1 MRYSSRVMSIE
12 IRQAQL
18 ADYREII
25 ALWQRAG
32 LSYEPEGRD
41 SLAAITR
48 QIKANGRL
56 ILLAQNT
63 EGAAVGVVF
72 GSHDGRKGW
81 INRLAVDPA
90 HRREGIA
97 GQLVQAAEAALKQE
111 GISIVAALVEE
122 PNPASMALFKRLGY
136 SERRDIIYFRKP
148 FEGD

>member
-1 MRYSSRVMSIE
+1 MSIE

-32 LSYEPEGRD
+32 LSYEPQGRD
-41 SLAAITR
+41 SPEAIAH
-48 QIKANGRL
+48 QIEANGRL
-56 ILLAQNT
+56 IWVAQGRSGSLL
-63 EGAAVGVVF
+63 GVVF

-97 GQLVQAAEAALKQE
+97 QQLVQAAEAALKQE
-111 GISIVAALVEE
+111 DISIVAALVEE

-148 FEGD
+148 FKGE